1 MIENVLEL
9 VKVTEN
15 FNDSQTRQKKASCGP
30 RAVALPES
38 ELHEE
43 PQAVLEQGVCR
54 RSSCIVRLLSHKKE
68 THTLCGSKT
77 AEYKG

>member
-15 FNDSQTRQKKASCGP
+15 FKDSQTRQKKASCGP

-38 ELHEE
+38 ELYEG
-43 PQAVLEQGVCR
+43 PR
-54 RSSCIVRLLSHKKE
+54 HKPCWNKAFA
-68 THTLCGSKT
+68 GR
-77 AEYKG
+77 AAA